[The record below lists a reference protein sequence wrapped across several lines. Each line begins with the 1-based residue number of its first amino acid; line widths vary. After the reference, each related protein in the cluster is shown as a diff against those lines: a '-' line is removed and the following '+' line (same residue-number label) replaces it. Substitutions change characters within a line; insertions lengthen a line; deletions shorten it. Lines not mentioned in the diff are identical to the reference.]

1 MTEIHVVDNA
11 LVAERVT
18 RLRDSS
24 TPNHEFRRLLRDLS
38 SILVYE
44 AMRQAPLVPVNV
56 TTPMGPATGA
66 RFERPPVVVPVLRA
80 GLGMLDAALE
90 LLGDVQVAFVGLR
103 RNESTLVAREYA
115 STLPEDLAGRDTL
128 ILDPMLAT
136 GGSCVHACELLRA
149 AGASRVDRSV
159 RDRRARGD
167 RASTSLRAGRRRVR
181 GRRRRVA
188 RRERVHPAGPRRRRR
203 PPVRPAVSRSLP
215 PESAAGPVVSRVPPE
230 SAAGPVVSRVPPESA
245 AGPVVSRVPSA
256 SAAGPVSA
264 VA

>member
-38 SILVYE
+38 SVLVYE

-56 TTPMGPATGA
+56 TTPMGPAVGV
-66 RFERPPVVVPVLRA
+66 RFERLPVVVPVLRA

-90 LLGDVQVAFVGLR
+90 LLGDVEVAFVGLR

-115 STLPEDLAGRDTL
+115 STLPEDLEGRDAL

-149 AGASRVDRSV
+149 AGARRVTAVCVIAAPEGIERVLESGLADAVCVAAVDESL
-159 RDRRARGD
+159 DENGFILPGLGDAGD
-167 RASTSLRAGRRRVR
+167 RQF
-181 GRRRRVA
+181 
-188 RRERVHPAGPRRRRR
+188 GP
-203 PPVRPAVSRSLP
+203 P
-215 PESAAGPVVSRVPPE
+215 
-230 SAAGPVVSRVPPESA
+230 
-245 AGPVVSRVPSA
+245 
-256 SAAGPVSA
+256 
-264 VA
+264 

>member
-38 SILVYE
+38 SVLVYE
-44 AMRQAPLVPVNV
+44 AMRQAPLVPVSL
-56 TTPMGPATGA
+56 TTPMGPAVGV
-66 RFERPPVVVPVLRA
+66 RFERLPVVVPVLRA

-90 LLGDVQVAFVGLR
+90 LLGDVEVAFVGLR

-115 STLPEDLAGRDTL
+115 STLPEDLEGRDAL

-149 AGASRVDRSV
+149 AGASRVTAVCVIAAPEGIERV
-159 RDRRARGD
+159 RDSGLADAVCVVAVDESLDENGFILPGLGDAGD
-167 RASTSLRAGRRRVR
+167 RQF
-181 GRRRRVA
+181 
-188 RRERVHPAGPRRRRR
+188 GP
-203 PPVRPAVSRSLP
+203 P
-215 PESAAGPVVSRVPPE
+215 
-230 SAAGPVVSRVPPESA
+230 
-245 AGPVVSRVPSA
+245 
-256 SAAGPVSA
+256 
-264 VA
+264 

>member
-11 LVAERVT
+11 LVADRVT

-44 AMRQAPLVPVNV
+44 AMRQAPLAPVNI
-56 TTPMGPATGA
+56 TTPMGPTVGA
-66 RFERPPVVVPVLRA
+66 RLERLPVVVPVLRA

-90 LLGDVQVAFVGLR
+90 LLGDVEVAFVGLR

-115 STLPEDLAGRDTL
+115 STLPEDLEGRDTL

-149 AGASRVDRSV
+149 AGASRVTVVCVIAAPEGIERV
-159 RDRRARGD
+159 RDSGLADAVCVAAVDESLDENGFILPGLGDAGD
-167 RASTSLRAGRRRVR
+167 RQF
-181 GRRRRVA
+181 
-188 RRERVHPAGPRRRRR
+188 GP
-203 PPVRPAVSRSLP
+203 P
-215 PESAAGPVVSRVPPE
+215 
-230 SAAGPVVSRVPPESA
+230 
-245 AGPVVSRVPSA
+245 
-256 SAAGPVSA
+256 
-264 VA
+264 